1 MAHHVKMLH
10 HCTDVLHLLVWPSSL
25 RASKST
31 LYARLMSKMN
41 CRHFFACNLMV
52 IRCKSMHYFKSCT
65 GLLLSLLGVEIGSF
79 LTKWWL
85 YLELLRSSD
94 FEVEKK
100 KPIISYGSVTIYSCT
115 VFWKLIRSAKG
126 GQRWCYYKRCAP
138 HQTDAKPG
146 CLGGTANHEAISWKH
161 DAINAEQ
168 QGKRPFNKL

>member
-126 GQRWCYYKRCAP
+126 GQRWCYYP
-138 HQTDAKPG
+138 HPIRLTPSRAAWEGQPTMG
-146 CLGGTANHEAISWKH
+146 QSVGSMT
-161 DAINAEQ
+161 Q
-168 QGKRPFNKL
+168 